1 MKRMVALAVFVGCLA
16 VWLLLALAISRAA
29 YGQGTWVY
37 NRVVRVI
44 DGDTLV
50 LNRGG
55 SEVTCRLIGV
65 NTPETKA
72 PGKPV
77 EFYGPE
83 ATVFVKL
90 WLEGKTVRVDYE
102 THPPKIDRYGRLLV
116 YLYADKGR
124 ELINKT
130 LLERGYARFETGYPT
145 RFKAEFTEAEKTA
158 RSLSLGLWSN
168 RPPDEPEPLREARR
182 SLGIARKALDVYL
195 DGPEVSEGAGL
206 QLLRRVEHHRGEVF
220 KLESRTND

>member
-1 MKRMVALAVFVGCLA
+1 MRRMIALAVFVGCLA

-29 YGQGTWVY
+29 YGQGTWTY
-37 NRVVRVI
+37 NRVVRVV

-83 ATVFVKL
+83 ASAFVKL

-102 THPPKIDRYGRLLV
+102 TYPPKLDRYGRLLV

-124 ELINKT
+124 ELVNRT
-130 LLERGYARFETGYPT
+130 LIERGYAQFESGYPT
-145 RFKAEFTEAEKTA
+145 RFKVEFREAEEFA
-158 RSLSLGLWSN
+158 RSLSLGLWSDL
-168 RPPDEPEPLREARR
+168 PSEESEALSEARR
-182 SLGIARKALDVYL
+182 ALQRVLEEAARLRKEIQRL
-195 DGPEVSEGAGL
+195 EG
-206 QLLRRVEHHRGEVF
+206 EE
-220 KLESRTND
+220 